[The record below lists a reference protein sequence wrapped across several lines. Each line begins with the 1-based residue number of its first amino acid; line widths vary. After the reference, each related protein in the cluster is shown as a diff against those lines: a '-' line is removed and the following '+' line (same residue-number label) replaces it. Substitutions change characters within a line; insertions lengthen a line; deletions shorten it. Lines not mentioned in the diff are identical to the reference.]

1 MELENVLDAK
11 GEVKSMFPDLVYS
24 ISGFCSFMA
33 NTKYYN
39 MLKENSISIGYF
51 NYWFILNYYDIFDN
65 LKFDGLFET
74 SDFLVVLDDL
84 KFDNIVFLVNCLL
97 CKVPKDFLLDN
108 SSLASVYNSEEKV
121 MTIIQANFL
130 RGLNFLFS
138 GISSD
143 FFDSIP
149 FNTVVGQVDDYTYKV
164 GEVFFNYTTNIL
176 CLYPYFLR
184 DEKKDSNRDVS
195 NSMML
200 SIEKIISRVES
211 MVKRPPF
218 IGKNKITE
226 ECSHGGN
233 ARNLPLLEFFD
244 EIVEETD
251 YVERSKDKNSENF
264 EIQLKNGT
272 KNALSILHFI
282 DYYRDDWDEVRYVYV
297 IGVANNPHLLAFAD
311 FFPKISFY
319 YYDPGGFHREYT
331 TSRTNVKFIADEVEF
346 DMFFEVGSVIVSDI
360 RTDIS
365 DLSVIKDYK
374 LQMKWSSHPN
384 VLFGTYKF
392 RYPYEI
398 DMELGYQ
405 VYDDIYLQCFKNSDS
420 QECRL
425 YISKS
430 SSKVLKISRVVY
442 DRRNAYFNSVRFNGS
457 SCNDCRMF
465 QKILSGYT
473 VLPFAWAIMFGFPMV
488 KDLRRMILTHDMC
501 SGYVCS
507 KYLQKCPLCIRDVGD

>member
-1 MELENVLDAK
+1 M
-11 GEVKSMFPDLVYS
+11 
-24 ISGFCSFMA
+24 
-33 NTKYYN
+33 
-39 MLKENSISIGYF
+39 
-51 NYWFILNYYDIFDN
+51 
-65 LKFDGLFET
+65 
-74 SDFLVVLDDL
+74 
-84 KFDNIVFLVNCLL
+84 
-97 CKVPKDFLLDN
+97 
-108 SSLASVYNSEEKV
+108 
-121 MTIIQANFL
+121 
-130 RGLNFLFS
+130 R
-138 GISSD
+138 
-143 FFDSIP
+143 
-149 FNTVVGQVDDYTYKV
+149 
-164 GEVFFNYTTNIL
+164 
-176 CLYPYFLR
+176 
-184 DEKKDSNRDVS
+184 KKDSNRDVS